1 VPEYQPVLLANIDK
15 PDSHTLAVYEAA
27 GGYRALRRVLK
38 EMSPADVIAQVRA
51 SNLRGRGGA
60 GFPTG
65 LKWSFLPADHPGPI
79 YLCVNADESEPG
91 TFCNRVLMEFD
102 PHQVL
107 EGTILS
113 AYATRTSTA
122 YIYLRYEY
130 PLSLRRLQSAI
141 DECYAAGLLGKN
153 ILGSPYSLDI
163 YLHRGAAAYI
173 CGEETGLIESLE
185 GKRAWPRIKPP
196 FPAVE
201 GLFRKPTVVNN
212 VETMACVTHILDR
225 GPEWFKSIGV
235 PPAAGDPRDPGSFGP
250 KLYCV
255 SGHVNRPGCYEG
267 PLGLTVREVIERFAG
282 GIWKGRKAKA
292 VVPGGL
298 STGVL
303 TAEQLD
309 TPLDFNGPV
318 AAGCLG
324 LGTAGLIVMDE
335 TYSMVDFLH
344 NSCRFFA
351 HESCG
356 QCTPCREGTSWA
368 LKMMERIKAGRG
380 RLADLELLREI
391 GDTIGMMPG
400 TTICGLADG
409 AAWPIKTALG
419 KFRGEFEEY
428 VKRTNPTGYLKTD
441 PVPAIDLHQIRTPH
455 GPVIDGRRTETSKTA
470 AEAVAQSRRIAEQ
483 ELQKTGARERVTQ

>member
-1 VPEYQPVLLANIDK
+1 MSEYEPVLLANIDK
-15 PDSHTLAVYEAA
+15 PDSHTLAVYEAG
-27 GGYRALRRVLK
+27 GGYRALRRALAG
-38 EMSPADVIAQVRA
+38 MSPAEVADQVRK

-65 LKWSFLPADHPGPI
+65 LKWSFLPASHPGPV

-91 TFCNRVLMEFD
+91 TFSNRVLLDLD

-113 AYATRTSTA
+113 AYATRARTA

-130 PLSLRRLQSAI
+130 PSAFRRLQAAI

-153 ILGSPYSLDI
+153 ILGTPFSLDVFI
-163 YLHRGAAAYI
+163 HRGAAAYI

-212 VETMACVTHILDR
+212 VETLACVVHIIDR
-225 GPEWFKSIGV
+225 GVDWFKSIGV
-235 PPAAGDPRDPGSFGP
+235 PPTPGDPRDPGSYGP
-250 KLYCV
+250 KLYCL

-267 PLGLTVREVIERFAG
+267 PLGLTVRQVIDEWG
-282 GIWKGRKAKA
+282 GGVPHGRKVKA

-298 STGVL
+298 STGL
-303 TAEQLD
+303 LGGDQLD

-318 AAGCLG
+318 RAGCLG
-324 LGTAGLIVMDE
+324 LGTAGLVVLDE
-335 TYSMVDFLH
+335 TYPILEFLH

-356 QCTPCREGTSWA
+356 QCTPCREGTRWA
-368 LKMMERIKAGRG
+368 LEMIERIKAGRG
-380 RLADLELLREI
+380 RLRDLDLLAEI
-391 GDTIGMMPG
+391 GDSIGIMPG

-409 AAWPIKTALG
+409 AAWPIKTALA
-419 KFRGEFEEY
+419 KFRGELEDHIR
-428 VKRTNPTGYLKTD
+428 RTNPAGHMATD
-441 PVPAIDLHQIRTPH
+441 PVPSLAISGNGHTQRSPVAPRPEAPRH
-455 GPVIDGRRTETSKTA
+455 GVTR
-470 AEAVAQSRRIAEQ
+470 
-483 ELQKTGARERVTQ
+483 LQKA